1 MRWESEGR
9 TLLAYESLNAMQN
22 RDATRQRVIEI
33 IAEQAMLDTSE
44 VSPEQSLADLG
55 LDSLGLVECIFGI
68 EEAFDIAIP
77 FNANTPDMSGI
88 DISSVGSIIAEVE
101 KLIARQAA

>member
-1 MRWESEGR
+1 MH
-9 TLLAYESLNAMQN
+9 NC
-22 RDATRQRVIEI
+22 DAIRQSVIEI
-33 IAEQAMLDTSE
+33 IAEQALVDPSE
-44 VSPEQSLADLG
+44 VTADKSLADLG